1 MYRKSIDTKFWTDHW
16 WCGVCVGDTTGW
28 QLCYLGEVLGRQEEE
43 REHLLQFLQDDSM
56 DDLREAAA
64 MMAESETKARLA
76 ELHTKRRRL
85 DLSNQG
91 RLEMETFFF
100 SV

>member
-1 MYRKSIDTKFWTDHW
+1 
-16 WCGVCVGDTTGW
+16 
-28 QLCYLGEVLGRQEEE
+28 
-43 REHLLQFLQDDSM
+43 M

-64 MMAESETKARLA
+64 MMAEPETKARLA

-100 SV
+100 SVYRYTGTCIFKNVIKKKIKLEFKIKQILINI

>member
-1 MYRKSIDTKFWTDHW
+1 MR
-16 WCGVCVGDTTGW
+16 
-28 QLCYLGEVLGRQEEE
+28 EVLGRQEEE

-64 MMAESETKARLA
+64 MMAEPETKARLA

-91 RLEMETFFF
+91 ILEMETFFF
-100 SV
+100 QCLEDIHVFKCYFKNIKIKQIHVNI

>member
-1 MYRKSIDTKFWTDHW
+1 
-16 WCGVCVGDTTGW
+16 
-28 QLCYLGEVLGRQEEE
+28 
-43 REHLLQFLQDDSM
+43 M

-64 MMAESETKARLA
+64 MMAEPETKARLA

-91 RLEMETFFF
+91 TLEMETYPFFHCLEDTHIF
-100 SV
+100 KCNKTKKK

>member
-1 MYRKSIDTKFWTDHW
+1 
-16 WCGVCVGDTTGW
+16 
-28 QLCYLGEVLGRQEEE
+28 
-43 REHLLQFLQDDSM
+43 M

-64 MMAESETKARLA
+64 MMAEPETKARLA

-91 RLEMETFFF
+91 KLDMETYFLFIVYKINMYLNVIKNKIK
-100 SV
+100 SESKTKQIHINI